1 MDKKKY
7 FIITIDTEGD
17 NLWQWKKG
25 DEITTE
31 NTLFL
36 SRFQSLCDKYAF
48 KPVWLTNWEMINDP
62 RYVEFITKVE
72 EEKRGELGMHLHA
85 WNTPP
90 FFELEHTETSEAP
103 YLIEYPQAVMEEKI
117 KTLTEE
123 IEKKTGIRPTSHR
136 AGRWAMN
143 KTYFSL
149 LEKYGYTVDTSVTP
163 HMNWEG
169 KRGESPSSKGSNY
182 SSSPEESYFINEKR
196 TILEVPV
203 TIIKSHKLFSSRYKS
218 LKGRVGNIY
227 HSILGDT
234 LWLRSD
240 GSNLSRMMY
249 IVDKAEKEERDY
261 IAFMLHSSEFMP
273 GGSPTFKTSESIEKL
288 YSDLE
293 VLFKRISRNFEG
305 ITLRDYRAL
314 KEKTNG

>member
-1 MDKKKY
+1 MGKKKY

-25 DEITTE
+25 DKITTE

-36 SRFQSLCDKYAF
+36 PRFQNLCSRYAF
-48 KPVWLTNWEMINDP
+48 KPVWLTNREMINDP
-62 RYVEFITKVE
+62 RYVEFITEVE
-72 EEKRGELGMHLHA
+72 ENRKGELGMHLHA

-90 FFELEHTETSEAP
+90 LFELEHTTESEAP
-103 YLIEYPQAVMEEKI
+103 YLIEYPDYIMEEKI

-136 AGRWAMN
+136 AGRWAIDGR
-143 KTYFSL
+143 YFSL

-163 HMNWEG
+163 HINWEE

-182 SSSPEESYFINEKR
+182 SSYPEESYFVDEKK
-196 TILEVPV
+196 TLLEVPV

-234 LWLRSD
+234 IWLRSD
-240 GSNLSRMMY
+240 GNNLSRMLH
-249 IVDKAEKEERDY
+249 IVEKAEEDERDY
-261 IAFMLHSSEFMP
+261 ILFMLHSSEFMP
-273 GGSPTFKTSESIEKL
+273 GGSPTFNTPGSIEKL

-293 VLFKRISRNFEG
+293 VLFNRVSKSYEG
-305 ITLRDYRAL
+305 ITLRDYRTL
-314 KEKTNG
+314 KERNNG